1 MPNPSKH
8 PSSPSASLNRTSIRN
23 YLPHPKFIIITLIL
37 CGLIAV
43 YIWWFLQN
51 FEKVTDTDYVLK
63 PQTQYNP
70 YYAAELLINSHQSDI
85 TDIDTDAN
93 SDNDSDTG
101 IASTLLDS
109 DLKALVDDLPT
120 IDTNDV
126 ESGIR
131 PTLVINSMGTK
142 LTQERFDVL
151 KQWIE
156 QGGHLITFT
165 SQSTDSKDLSA
176 ALERLK
182 TLRQSDSD
190 PISIKEDETL
200 NDLMITLDSG
210 NSFLNQ
216 LGIFQVYD
224 EDYDEDGYSSD
235 DIGVELDSMIEELE
249 ANQATK
255 KTADNIPLET
265 FTKKVIQE
273 LANTQPLSLVVIPKS
288 PLLPSQSDAFQSDTL
303 MVEIEH
309 EGRLNS
315 ELFQALHPDSQRVA
329 AVATKSKDT
338 DVSTSP
344 LPSDKAISKQAD
356 LIRRYIIESQTILK
370 RTAKTDA
377 IRDSATPTKDS
388 NTEQERDRLPE
399 LLTAMLAL
407 EDKALVGL
415 FVPMQDVY
423 QDLALGKGR
432 ISVINGT
439 DVFSNPNPNLET
451 LDLELTDSE
460 IANGEGANVLR
471 LSALHELLDT
481 GYEISLL
488 SADNAALLI
497 ALTANSSE
505 VWILPNTDIDA
516 LPIMLWKEAR
526 GAVLGLGLLA
536 LLWLWALY
544 NRFGKMSV
552 LPTNHNQDI
561 MRYFRQVGR
570 YGWHYDEAKKLT
582 QVTRDKVQT
591 LLNEQFNHNVAK
603 QHDQQTLLNPYAM
616 RNASLQSGLSVDEIH
631 TELLKCLDKKRQ
643 QTLSTPKTADYSQAD
658 NNSQLLIDNE
668 AYLRSTISIDRLKA
682 AFEHTNSNQAM
693 DFTEMTQTLWT
704 IQWLLK

>member
-1 MPNPSKH
+1 MPNHSKH
-8 PSSPSASLNRTSIRN
+8 PSSPSVSLNRTSIRN
-23 YLPHPKFIIITLIL
+23 YLPHPKTMIIALIL

-51 FEKVTDTDYVLK
+51 FEKVTNTDYALK

-70 YYAAELLINSHQSDI
+70 YYAAELLINSHQAN
-85 TDIDTDAN
+85 DTDAN
-93 SDNDSDTG
+93 SNNDSDAG

-151 KQWIE
+151 KQWVE

-235 DIGVELDSMIEELE
+235 DIGVELDSIIEELE

-273 LANTQPLSLVVIPKS
+273 LANIQPLSLVVIPKS

-370 RTAKTDA
+370 QTAKTDA

-439 DVFSNPNPNLET
+439 DVFSNPNPNLES

-460 IANGEGANVLR
+460 IASGEGENVLR

-591 LLNEQFNHNVAK
+591 LLNEQFNHNVTK

-643 QTLSTPKTADYSQAD
+643 QTLSTPNTADYSQAD

>member
-1 MPNPSKH
+1 MPNHSKH
-8 PSSPSASLNRTSIRN
+8 PASSHSTSLNRASIGS
-23 YLPHPKFIIITLIL
+23 YLPHPKSIIIMLIL
-37 CGLIAV
+37 CGLIAGFV
-43 YIWWFLQN
+43 WWFLQN
-51 FEKVTDTDYVLK
+51 FEKVTTTEYALK
-63 PQTQYNP
+63 TQTQYNP
-70 YYAAELLINSHQSDI
+70 YYAAELLINAYQSD
-85 TDIDTDAN
+85 DT
-93 SDNDSDTG
+93 DTG
-101 IASTLLDS
+101 IATTLLDS
-109 DLKALVDDLPT
+109 DLKALVDDLPA
-120 IDTNDV
+120 INASDI
-126 ESGIR
+126 ELGIR

-151 KQWIE
+151 KQWVE

-165 SQSTDSKDLSA
+165 SQSVDSDDVDT
-176 ALERLK
+176 ALKRLK
-182 TLRQSDSD
+182 TLQQSDSD
-190 PISIKEDETL
+190 PITIKKDETF
-200 NDLMITLDSG
+200 NDLILTLDSG

-224 EDYDEDGYSSD
+224 EGYDEDERSGD
-235 DIGVELDSMIEELE
+235 DTDIQLETIIDELE
-249 ANQATK
+249 ANEAPK
-255 KTADNIPLET
+255 KNLENVPSKT
-265 FTKKVIQE
+265 FTENIIEE
-273 LANTQPLSLVVIPKS
+273 LSNTRPLSLIAIPKS
-288 PLLPSQSDAFQSDTL
+288 PSLPSQSDAFQSDTFQPDAL

-315 ELFQALHPDSQRVA
+315 ELFQAMHPDSPRVA

-338 DVSTSP
+338 DASTSP
-344 LPSDKAISKQAD
+344 LQSDKAISKQAG
-356 LIRRYIIESQTILK
+356 LIRRYIIESQTILIQ
-370 RTAKTDA
+370 TAKTDA
-377 IRDSATPTKDS
+377 IKDSAAPTKDVIS
-388 NTEQERDRLPE
+388 EQESDRLPE
-399 LLTAMLAL
+399 LLIAMLAL

-415 FVPMQDVY
+415 FAPAQDVY

-570 YGWHYDEAKKLT
+570 YGWHYDQAKKLT
-582 QVTRDKVQT
+582 QVTRDNVQT

-603 QHDQQTLLNPYAM
+603 QNDQQTLLNPYAM
-616 RNASLQSGLSVDEIH
+616 RNASLQSGLSLDEIH

-643 QTLSTPKTADYSQAD
+643 QSLNTTKNANHSQA
-658 NNSQLLIDNE
+658 NHNSHLLIDNE
-668 AYLRSTISIDRLKA
+668 EYLRSTISVDRLKA
-682 AFEHTNSNQAM
+682 AFEQTNPNQAM

>member
-8 PSSPSASLNRTSIRN
+8 SASSHSTSLNRVSIAS
-23 YLPHPKFIIITLIL
+23 YLPHPRSIIIIVIL
-37 CGLIAV
+37 CGLIV
-43 YIWWFLQN
+43 GFVWWFLQN
-51 FEKVTDTDYVLK
+51 FEKVTTTEYALK
-63 PQTQYNP
+63 TQTQYNP
-70 YYAAELLINSHQSDI
+70 YYAAELLINAYQSDN
-85 TDIDTDAN
+85 TDTD
-93 SDNDSDTG
+93 SDAG
-101 IASTLLDS
+101 IATTLLDS
-109 DLKALVDDLPT
+109 DLKALLDDLPA
-120 IDTNDV
+120 INASDIEV
-126 ESGIR
+126 GIR

-142 LTQERFDVL
+142 LTQERFDIL
-151 KQWIE
+151 KQWVE

-165 SQSTDSKDLSA
+165 SQSTDGEDLNA
-176 ALERLK
+176 ALERLN
-182 TLRQSDSD
+182 TLRESESDSD
-190 PISIKEDETL
+190 AINIENDETF
-200 NDLMITLDSG
+200 NDLILTLDSG

-224 EDYDEDGYSSD
+224 EGYDEDERSGD
-235 DIGVELDSMIEELE
+235 DTDIQLETIIDELE
-249 ANQATK
+249 ANEAPK
-255 KTADNIPLET
+255 KNLENIPLET

-273 LANTQPLSLVVIPKS
+273 LANIQPLSLVVTPNS
-288 PLLPSQSDAFQSDTL
+288 PLLTRQSDTFQSNTL

-309 EGRLNS
+309 EGHLNS
-315 ELFQALHPDSQRVA
+315 ELFQAMYSDGQSKSA
-329 AVATKSKDT
+329 A
-338 DVSTSP
+338 SP
-344 LPSDKAISKQAD
+344 SLTDKAISQQAD
-356 LIRRYIIESQTILK
+356 LIRRYIIESQTILSQ
-370 RTAKTDA
+370 A
-377 IRDSATPTKDS
+377 ATKEATKESELANKDID
-388 NTEQERDRLPE
+388 TEQERDRLPE

-591 LLNEQFNHNVAK
+591 LLNEQFNHNVVK

>member
-1 MPNPSKH
+1 MPNHSKH
-8 PSSPSASLNRTSIRN
+8 PSPLPSVSLNRTSIRN
-23 YLPHPKFIIITLIL
+23 YLPHPKTMIIALIL

-51 FEKVTDTDYVLK
+51 FEKVTNTDYALK

-70 YYAAELLINSHQSDI
+70 YYAAELLINSHQAN
-85 TDIDTDAN
+85 DTDAN
-93 SDNDSDTG
+93 SNNDSDAG

-109 DLKALVDDLPT
+109 NLKALVDDLPT

-224 EDYDEDGYSSD
+224 EDYDEDGYTSD
-235 DIGVELDSMIEELE
+235 DIGVELDSIIEELE

-273 LANTQPLSLVVIPKS
+273 LANIQPLSLVVIPNS
-288 PLLPSQSDAFQSDTL
+288 PLLTQQSNTL

-309 EGRLNS
+309 EGHLNS
-315 ELFQALHPDSQRVA
+315 ELFQAMYPDSQS
-329 AVATKSKDT
+329 KST
-338 DVSTSP
+338 ASSSLT
-344 LPSDKAISKQAD
+344 DKAISQQAD
-356 LIRRYIIESQTILK
+356 LIRRYIIESQTILSQ
-370 RTAKTDA
+370 TATKEA
-377 IRDSATPTKDS
+377 IKGSALANKDIDTK
-388 NTEQERDRLPE
+388 QERDRLPE

-439 DVFSNPNPNLET
+439 DVFSNPNPNLES

-460 IANGEGANVLR
+460 IASGEGENVLR

-591 LLNEQFNHNVAK
+591 LLNEQFNHNVTK

-643 QTLSTPKTADYSQAD
+643 QTLSTPKTDYYSQAD

>member
-1 MPNPSKH
+1 MPNHSKH
-8 PSSPSASLNRTSIRN
+8 PSPLPSVSLNRTSIRN

-51 FEKVTDTDYVLK
+51 FEKVTNTDYALK

-70 YYAAELLINSHQSDI
+70 YYAAELLINSHQAN
-85 TDIDTDAN
+85 DTDAN
-93 SDNDSDTG
+93 SNNDSDAG

-109 DLKALVDDLPT
+109 NLKALVDDLPT

-224 EDYDEDGYSSD
+224 EDYDEDGYTSD
-235 DIGVELDSMIEELE
+235 DIGVELDSIIEELE

-273 LANTQPLSLVVIPKS
+273 LANIQPLSLVVIPNS
-288 PLLPSQSDAFQSDTL
+288 PLLTQQSNTL

-309 EGRLNS
+309 EGHLNS
-315 ELFQALHPDSQRVA
+315 ELFQAMYPDSQS
-329 AVATKSKDT
+329 KST
-338 DVSTSP
+338 ASSSLT
-344 LPSDKAISKQAD
+344 DKAISQQAD
-356 LIRRYIIESQTILK
+356 LIRRYIIESQTILSQ
-370 RTAKTDA
+370 TATKEATKE
-377 IRDSATPTKDS
+377 SALANKDIDTK
-388 NTEQERDRLPE
+388 QERDRLPE

-643 QTLSTPKTADYSQAD
+643 QTLSTPKTDYYSQAD

>member
-1 MPNPSKH
+1 MPNHSKH
-8 PSSPSASLNRTSIRN
+8 PSSPSVSLNRTSIRN
-23 YLPHPKFIIITLIL
+23 YLPHPKTMIIALIL

-51 FEKVTDTDYVLK
+51 FEKVTNTDYALK

-70 YYAAELLINSHQSDI
+70 YYAAELLINSHQAN
-85 TDIDTDAN
+85 DTDAN
-93 SDNDSDTG
+93 SNNDSDAG

-235 DIGVELDSMIEELE
+235 DIGVELDSIIEELE

-273 LANTQPLSLVVIPKS
+273 LANIQPLSLVVIPKS
-288 PLLPSQSDAFQSDTL
+288 PSLPSQSDTFQSNTL
-303 MVEIEH
+303 MIEIEH

-315 ELFQALHPDSQRVA
+315 ELFQAMYPDGQSKFA
-329 AVATKSKDT
+329 A
-338 DVSTSP
+338 SP
-344 LPSDKAISKQAD
+344 SLTDKAISQQAD
-356 LIRRYIIESQTILK
+356 LIRRYIIESQTILSQAATK
-370 RTAKTDA
+370 EATKE
-377 IRDSATPTKDS
+377 SALANKDID
-388 NTEQERDRLPE
+388 TEQERDRLPE

-439 DVFSNPNPNLET
+439 DVFSNPNPNLES

-460 IANGEGANVLR
+460 IASGEGENVLR

-591 LLNEQFNHNVAK
+591 LLNEQFNHNVTK

-643 QTLSTPKTADYSQAD
+643 QTFSTPKTADYSQAD
-658 NNSQLLIDNE
+658 NNGQLLIDNE

>member
-1 MPNPSKH
+1 MPNHSKH
-8 PSSPSASLNRTSIRN
+8 PSSPSVSLNRTSIRN
-23 YLPHPKFIIITLIL
+23 YLPHPKTMIIALIL

-51 FEKVTDTDYVLK
+51 FEKVTNTDYALK

-70 YYAAELLINSHQSDI
+70 YYAAELLINSHQAN
-85 TDIDTDAN
+85 DTDAN
-93 SDNDSDTG
+93 SNNDSDAG

-109 DLKALVDDLPT
+109 NLKALVDDLPT

-176 ALERLK
+176 ALKRLK

-224 EDYDEDGYSSD
+224 EDYDEDGFTSD
-235 DIGVELDSMIEELE
+235 DIGVELDSIIEELE

-273 LANTQPLSLVVIPKS
+273 LANIQPLSLVVIPNS
-288 PLLPSQSDAFQSDTL
+288 PLLTQQSNTL

-309 EGRLNS
+309 EGHLNS
-315 ELFQALHPDSQRVA
+315 ELFQAMYPDSQS
-329 AVATKSKDT
+329 KST
-338 DVSTSP
+338 ASSSLT
-344 LPSDKAISKQAD
+344 DKAISQQAD
-356 LIRRYIIESQTILK
+356 LIRRYIIESQTILSQAATK
-370 RTAKTDA
+370 EA
-377 IRDSATPTKDS
+377 IKGSALANKDIDTK
-388 NTEQERDRLPE
+388 QERDRLPE

-460 IANGEGANVLR
+460 IASGEGENVLR

-591 LLNEQFNHNVAK
+591 LLNEQFNHNVTK

-643 QTLSTPKTADYSQAD
+643 QTLSTPKTDYYSQAD

>member
-85 TDIDTDAN
+85 TDIDTDT
-93 SDNDSDTG
+93 DTDTG

-126 ESGIR
+126 ELGIR

-235 DIGVELDSMIEELE
+235 DIGVELDSIIEELE

-273 LANTQPLSLVVIPKS
+273 LANIQPLSLVVTPNS
-288 PLLPSQSDAFQSDTL
+288 PLLTRQSDTFQSNTL

-309 EGRLNS
+309 EGHLNS
-315 ELFQALHPDSQRVA
+315 ELFQAMYSDGQSKSA
-329 AVATKSKDT
+329 A
-338 DVSTSP
+338 SP
-344 LPSDKAISKQAD
+344 SLTDKAISQQAD
-356 LIRRYIIESQTILK
+356 LIRRYIIESQTILSQAATK
-370 RTAKTDA
+370 EATKE
-377 IRDSATPTKDS
+377 SALANKDID
-388 NTEQERDRLPE
+388 TEQERDRLPE

-439 DVFSNPNPNLET
+439 DVFSNPNPNLES

-460 IANGEGANVLR
+460 IASGEGENVLR

-591 LLNEQFNHNVAK
+591 LLNEQFNHNVTK

-643 QTLSTPKTADYSQAD
+643 QTLSTPKTDYYSQAD

>member
-1 MPNPSKH
+1 M
-8 PSSPSASLNRTSIRN
+8 
-23 YLPHPKFIIITLIL
+23 
-37 CGLIAV
+37 
-43 YIWWFLQN
+43 
-51 FEKVTDTDYVLK
+51 
-63 PQTQYNP
+63 
-70 YYAAELLINSHQSDI
+70 
-85 TDIDTDAN
+85 
-93 SDNDSDTG
+93 
-101 IASTLLDS
+101 
-109 DLKALVDDLPT
+109 
-120 IDTNDV
+120 
-126 ESGIR
+126 
-131 PTLVINSMGTK
+131 
-142 LTQERFDVL
+142 
-151 KQWIE
+151 
-156 QGGHLITFT
+156 
-165 SQSTDSKDLSA
+165 
-176 ALERLK
+176 
-182 TLRQSDSD
+182 
-190 PISIKEDETL
+190 
-200 NDLMITLDSG
+200 
-210 NSFLNQ
+210 
-216 LGIFQVYD
+216 
-224 EDYDEDGYSSD
+224 
-235 DIGVELDSMIEELE
+235 
-249 ANQATK
+249 
-255 KTADNIPLET
+255 
-265 FTKKVIQE
+265 
-273 LANTQPLSLVVIPKS
+273 
-288 PLLPSQSDAFQSDTL
+288 
-303 MVEIEH
+303 
-309 EGRLNS
+309 NS

-370 RTAKTDA
+370 QTAKTDA

-415 FVPMQDVY
+415 FVPMQDFY

-439 DVFSNPNPNLET
+439 DVFSNPNPNLES

-460 IANGEGANVLR
+460 IASGEGENVLR

-591 LLNEQFNHNVAK
+591 LLNEQFNHNVTK

-643 QTLSTPKTADYSQAD
+643 QTLSTPKTDYYSQAD

>member
-85 TDIDTDAN
+85 TDIDTDT
-93 SDNDSDTG
+93 DTG

-190 PISIKEDETL
+190 PLSIKEDETL

-643 QTLSTPKTADYSQAD
+643 QTLSTPNTADYSQAD